1 MSAHIGRPVIK
12 YGRVLG
18 VAVVVVAV
26 AIGFAHGASDYAV
39 YSTDLALLAVIGA
52 VGLNMLTGNAGQA
65 SIGGAAFLGIGGFTA
80 GLAGPHMT
88 MLLAVI
94 VSGVVAGLV
103 GALVGLPSVRL
114 RGLYL
119 LITTIALQ
127 FVAVLVFVRLEESQ
141 NQVAGFTLPLG
152 SVFGLVLSSN
162 VQWFYFLVVA
172 VVITLIV
179 ARNIL
184 HGRVGRGWLAI
195 RENEVGAAITGV
207 AVTRSKVSAFVV
219 SSIFLGVSGALSA
232 YFTGH
237 VSDSQYTLDLA
248 VSYVAMIIVGGLGSI
263 AGSVLGAF
271 VITLL
276 PAILNQL
283 GSNGFGA
290 TAVGNYINQNLAFI
304 ELGIYGLLVLVF
316 LLVEPAG
323 LVGVVRRIVRRIRR
337 PRAVFGGPQLSQQ
350 SSDSPAASASAANS
364 DKGA

>member
-1 MSAHIGRPVIK
+1 MNVRSKYAVIR
-12 YGRVLG
+12 YGRALG
-18 VAVVVVAV
+18 TAVVVAAIVA
-26 AIGFAHGASDYAV
+26 AFGHGASQY
-39 YSTDLALLAVIGA
+39 YIYITDLSLLAVIGA
-52 VGLNMLTGNAGQA
+52 VGLNILTGNAGQA

-94 VSGVVAGLV
+94 LAGAVAGLV
-103 GALVGLPSVRL
+103 GVIIGVPSVRL

-127 FVAVLVFVRLEESQ
+127 FVAALVFVRLEEAQ
-141 NQVAGFTLPLG
+141 NEVAGFTLPFG
-152 SVFGLVLSSN
+152 GVFGWTLADN
-162 VQWFYFLVVA
+162 TQWFYFLAVVVA
-172 VVITLIV
+172 LTLLV
-179 ARNIL
+179 ARNLL

-195 RENEVGAAITGV
+195 RENEIGAAIAGV
-207 AVTRSKVSAFVV
+207 PSARYKVSAFVV
-219 SSIFLGVSGALSA
+219 SSVFLGVSGALAA

-263 AGSVLGAF
+263 VGSVLGAF

-276 PAILNQL
+276 PFILSSL
-283 GSNGFGA
+283 GSNGFGG
-290 TAVGNYINQNLAFI
+290 TQVGNYINQNLAFI

-323 LVGVVRRIVRRIRR
+323 LVGLVHRVMRRIRK
-337 PRAVFGGPQLSQQ
+337 PRDPFRNSARSGQP
-350 SSDSPAASASAANS
+350 SDDLAPSAIATNS
-364 DKGA
+364 DAGS